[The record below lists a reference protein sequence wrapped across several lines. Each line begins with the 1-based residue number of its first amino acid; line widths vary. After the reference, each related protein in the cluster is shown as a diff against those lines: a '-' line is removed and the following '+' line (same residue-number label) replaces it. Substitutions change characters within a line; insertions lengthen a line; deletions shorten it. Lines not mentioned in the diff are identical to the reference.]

1 MITKLYVDNYRTMV
15 NFSIEFNKLSILLGY
30 NGAGKS
36 SVFHVI
42 QILRSILCDHIP
54 VGEVIDTESLTRWQN
69 IDVQTFELEA
79 EDDEGKYSYKLAVQH
94 NREARSV
101 RIKSE
106 QVLFEGHTIFQME
119 DSHTQL
125 FNDSYGTGPM
135 ISLDWNY
142 SGVGMIDDRKD
153 NKLLTRFKKLI
164 SKIIVCAPKPFM
176 MNDRCFFEKKI
187 PDYDMKE
194 FPALVRYYI
203 QEKPECIQRW
213 KEHLAENNPL
223 LEQVFLSGNEEK
235 ILYFRMKNDDKS
247 VYKAS
252 ELSDGERQ
260 ILLLHF
266 LIDTFVSE
274 GYSVFVDEPDNYIAL
289 SEMASLNMALEDAS
303 LQSGQCVVIS
313 HHSEM
318 IDFFASANGIW
329 FDRGGYGITRITE
342 APNPEDTF
350 TYSEIMKMKG

>member
-1 MITKLYVDNYRTMV
+1 M
-15 NFSIEFNKLSILLGY
+15 
-30 NGAGKS
+30 
-36 SVFHVI
+36 
-42 QILRSILCDHIP
+42 
-54 VGEVIDTESLTRWQN
+54 
-69 IDVQTFELEA
+69 
-79 EDDEGKYSYKLAVQH
+79 
-94 NREARSV
+94 
-101 RIKSE
+101 
-106 QVLFEGHTIFQME
+106 
-119 DSHTQL
+119 
-125 FNDSYGTGPM
+125 
-135 ISLDWNY
+135 
-142 SGVGMIDDRKD
+142 
-153 NKLLTRFKKLI
+153 
-164 SKIIVCAPKPFM
+164 
-176 MNDRCFFEKKI
+176 
-187 PDYDMKE
+187 
-194 FPALVRYYI
+194 
-203 QEKPECIQRW
+203 
-213 KEHLAENNPL
+213 
-223 LEQVFLSGNEEK
+223 SGNEEK
-235 ILYFRMKNDDKS
+235 ILYFRIKNDDKS